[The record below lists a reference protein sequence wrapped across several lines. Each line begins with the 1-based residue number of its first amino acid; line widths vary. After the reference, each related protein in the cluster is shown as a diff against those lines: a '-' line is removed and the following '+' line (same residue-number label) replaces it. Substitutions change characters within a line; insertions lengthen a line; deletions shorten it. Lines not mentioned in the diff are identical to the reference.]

1 MKKISTNT
9 AAVLSLIRPELLERS
24 PYVAGVPDRK
34 AIRLHANENP
44 WSIQEASASEGPEIR
59 KIASIVNSRGVGT
72 RAVDSNAEAFRNT
85 AELRQEL
92 NRYPEQR
99 PALLV
104 DKMAGYYGVAPQYVL
119 PVRGGDDGIDL
130 LIRAFCTAG
139 KDSIQISS
147 PTFGM
152 YSSYAQIQNAA
163 VVDVPLLECSDG
175 FSLDANSVI
184 EQGRSSK
191 LVFLCSPNNPTGHSL
206 SLEQISRICTALCGL
221 SIVVLDEAYIEFSQ
235 HPSAAVLVS
244 EYPNLVILRTLSK
257 AHGAAGLRCGALL
270 AHPDLVRVI
279 QSICTP
285 YALPTP
291 IIELAI
297 SGLEPQQLLLAQD
310 RCELLKEHCVMLTE
324 ALVDHP
330 LVKKVYASDAN
341 FLLVRFYD
349 AKTVSAELNEQGVLV
364 RDFSDKIGCEGCL
377 RISIGKMQ
385 ENREVLRVLDSI
397 AQKAELKGVIS
408 YE

>member
-44 WSIQEASASEGPEIR
+44 WSIQEATASEGPEIH
-59 KIASIVNSRGVGT
+59 KIASIVNSPDVGE
-72 RAVDSNAEAFRNT
+72 RAIDSNAEAFHST
-85 AELRQEL
+85 AGLHQEL

-104 DKMAGYYGVAPQYVL
+104 EKMAGYYGVEPQNIL

-163 VVDVPLLECSDG
+163 VVDVPLLERGDG
-175 FSLDANSVI
+175 FSLDVSSVI
-184 EQGRSSK
+184 EQGSSSK

-206 SLEQISRICTALCGL
+206 SLQQISRICSALSGS

-235 HPSAAVLVS
+235 HQSAAALLS
-244 EYPNLVILRTLSK
+244 EYPNLVIIRTLSK
-257 AHGAAGLRCGALL
+257 AHGAAGLRCGAVL
-270 AHPDLVRVI
+270 ANSGIVRVM

-291 IIELAI
+291 IVELAI
-297 SGLEPQQLLLAQD
+297 SGLESEQLQLTHDRCQQL
-310 RCELLKEHCVMLTE
+310 KGHCAILTE
-324 ALVDHP
+324 TLVDHP

-349 AKTVSAELNEQGVLV
+349 AETVNTVLKEQGVLV
-364 RDFSDKIGCEGCL
+364 RDFSNTEGCEGCL
-377 RISIGKMQ
+377 RISIGKVQ
-385 ENREVLRVLDSI
+385 ENQKVLRVLGSI
-397 AQKAELKGVIS
+397 AQKPELKGVICN
-408 YE
+408 E